1 MAANSSARAK
11 TLRTRPANAFG
22 LYDSVPFTLIDVN
35 RASKSELV
43 QHLRITPEAADRIV
57 ALRRA
62 QRISDLQQLLSVAG
76 LPSRTFNRIRGRVL
90 LAGDPR
96 LHILDVT
103 ASDDYIFSRKPF
115 ALRVHF
121 ANPSDLEV
129 AIVSVAV
136 LWAGESFVVEQELTS
151 EEVQQCHVDVRF
163 DEERSLPVGP
173 AEFHVALYS
182 ANGAQ
187 GSFQKTFCVL
197 PSNPLSLSLSPAGAT
212 VTGTWSARGDYQ
224 DGSDTFLTECEIA
237 IANGDTGIVSMNRRV
252 NWKFWDGGV
261 GVTLVESGAFD
272 WPGPV
277 SVPER
282 DIWRGSVQVTSPRG
296 SGIYNRYNGKEDMT
310 IEIEMVA
317 ADGRHVAGTITCRVM
332 LAYGVNIIKVGDFT
346 AQEGVDL
353 YSAVD
358 ITRQIYERRSITFRS
373 VLRKIIHDADAGSY
387 RIINSEAEC
396 YDLFR
401 NWSVPN
407 DYIDVYV
414 CQDFLWGGTLDGF
427 SGGIPGPAA
436 KGGDRDGVAVDK
448 TGFTDGS
455 GVKRLKI
462 SYLGML
468 IAHEVGHYLGLPHL
482 QETGNLMLAYSVYSY
497 GANNTNLNYDQYQLM
512 LPHGFIVFL

>member
-1 MAANSSARAK
+1 M
-11 TLRTRPANAFG
+11 
-22 LYDSVPFTLIDVN
+22 N
-35 RASKSELV
+35 RASKSELI
-43 QHLRITPEAADRIV
+43 QHLRITPKAADRVV
-57 ALRRA
+57 ALRQD
-62 QRISDLQQLLSVAG
+62 QRFNSLQQLRSVAG
-76 LPSRTFNRIRGRVL
+76 LQARTLNRIKGRVL

-103 ASDDYIFSRKPF
+103 ASDDYIFSHKPF
-115 ALRVHF
+115 ALTVHF
-121 ANPSDLEV
+121 ANPADLEV

-182 ANGAQ
+182 ASGAQ
-187 GSFQKTFCVL
+187 GSFRKTFYVL

-224 DGSDTFLTECEIA
+224 DGSDTFLTECEIT
-237 IANGDTGIVSMNRRV
+237 IGNGDTGIVSMNRRV

-261 GVTLVESGAFD
+261 GGTLVESGAFD
-272 WPGPV
+272 WPGSI
-277 SVPER
+277 SVPGLGT
-282 DIWRGSVQVTSPRG
+282 WRGGIWFSSPRG
-296 SGIYNRYNGKEDMT
+296 SGIYNRYNGKDDMT

-317 ADGRHVAGTITCRVM
+317 TGGRRVAGTITCRVM
-332 LAYGVNIIKVGDFT
+332 LAYGVNIIKVGDFD

-358 ITRQIYERRSITFRS
+358 VTRQIYERRDITFRS
-373 VLRKIIHDADAGSY
+373 VLRWIIHDSDAGSY

-401 NWSVPN
+401 DWSVPN

-414 CQDFLWGGTLDGF
+414 CQDFATGSFDGL
-427 SGGIPGPAA
+427 SGDVPGPAA

-455 GVKRLKI
+455 GAKRLQI

-468 IAHEVGHYLGLPHL
+468 IGHEVGHYLGLPHIN
-482 QETGNLMLAYSVYSY
+482 EAGNLMLSNS
-497 GANNTNLNYDQYQLM
+497 GTNDTNLNYDQYRLM
-512 LPHGFIVFL
+512 LPHGFIVYL